1 MAVIYRLDRAVVHIF
16 GADAERLLNDTLTA
30 GIKSSSG
37 GTGGWFALLSPQGKV
52 LVEGL
57 VVAVEGSFWFDLPP
71 AGADEF
77 IKRIGLYRLRA
88 DVTIKDWRNSHV
100 TGWSEHPIDAGLAYA
115 DGRHGSLGFRTIVPQ
130 DKALG
135 WQTDSGQFGTRL
147 AEAGIVELGT
157 GFVGGAQFAHD
168 IGLDERGGIDFEKGC
183 YIGQEIVSRMRHR
196 GTARKRPVI
205 LTADAPIPAG
215 TKVTSN
221 GVVVGTVFAG
231 GATKTVA
238 LLRIDRIT
246 PDSKAKAG
254 DQPVG
259 LSLPDWASYRF
270 SESGHT
276 G

>member
-30 GIKSSSG
+30 DLKSLTG
-37 GTGGWFALLSPQGKV
+37 ETGGWFALLSPQGKI

-57 VVAVEGSFWFDLPP
+57 VVAGDGSFWFDLPP

-77 IKRIGLYRLRA
+77 IKRLGLYRLRA
-88 DVTIKDWRNSHV
+88 DVTIADRRKSHV
-100 TGWSEHPIDAGLAYA
+100 AGWSEHPIDAELAYA
-115 DGRHGSLGFRTIVPQ
+115 DGRHGSLGFRAIVPQ
-130 DKALG
+130 DKAKI
-135 WQTDSGQFGTRL
+135 WQTDSGGFETRL

-157 GFVGGAQFAHD
+157 GFAPGAQFAHD
-168 IGLDERGGIDFEKGC
+168 IGMDERGGIDFDKGC

-205 LTADAPIPAG
+205 LTGTEPIPAG
-215 TKVTSN
+215 AKVTAN
-221 GVVVGTVFAG
+221 GAVVGSVFAG

-246 PDSKAKAG
+246 PDSEAIAG
-254 DQPVG
+254 DQPVR

-270 SESGHT
+270 SESDNT